1 MNHHAI
7 YPLTIYF
14 DGACPICMA
23 EMRNLMLRNVDQLL
37 RFEDIAAP
45 GFSELPPGTTMPDL
59 LALLHVRRADGQ
71 VVKGAPALRLVY
83 DGARLRGLARLMGAP
98 GLRGFCD
105 WAYPILARNRY
116 RIPRPLVRLI
126 VEGGLRRAAERRAGA
141 SACQDGLCEIPV
153 RTNSTP
159 PADHG
164 PDRTPLHQPGDRS

>member
-23 EMRNLMLRNVDQLL
+23 ETRNLMLRNVDQLL
-37 RFEDIAAP
+37 RFEDIAAL
-45 GFSELPPGTTMPDL
+45 GFSALPPGTTMPDL

-71 VVKGAPALRLVY
+71 VVKGVPALRLVY

-98 GLRGFCD
+98 GLREFCD
-105 WAYPILARNRY
+105 WAYPIFARNRY

-126 VEGGLRRAAERRAGA
+126 VEGSMRRAAERRAGA
-141 SACQDGLCEIPV
+141 SACRDGQCELPDPSSATRHV
-153 RTNSTP
+153 DHRTDRA
-159 PADHG
+159 PA
-164 PDRTPLHQPGDRS
+164 HQQGEAS